1 MLALSWVGEELL
13 TARGVAIAT
22 TAIAIAASPIYARW
36 SRSDGAEAPRIEMRS
51 SVARLCFNTEPQ
63 ELIERLQ
70 GPPGHP
76 PLLNQQDAN
85 GWTAL
90 MWCAHWCVVSRDR
103 TFASF
108 ARAGVKV
115 LCRAAAGVRTST
127 SPPC

>member
-70 GPPGHP
+70 GPPGQPKPQRHER
-76 PLLNQQDAN
+76 
-85 GWTAL
+85 GRS
-90 MWCAHWCVVSRDR
+90 WCVWCSM
-103 TFASF
+103 
-108 ARAGVKV
+108 
-115 LCRAAAGVRTST
+115 
-127 SPPC
+127 